1 MKISVL
7 VVGRSRGPLASAV
20 RAFEERAARYWK
32 LDVVEVRAGGGRGR
46 ALDPAFVRDSEGERL
61 GRRIPAGS
69 EIWALTRGGSGL
81 SSGDFAR
88 LLGSRA
94 TEGRGGVTFLVG
106 GAFGLAPALLS
117 RADRLLALSEMT
129 LPHEFARLLLAE
141 QLYRAGTILR
151 GEPYHKGSA

>member
-20 RAFEERAARYWK
+20 RTFEERSARYWK
-32 LDVVEVRAGGGRGR
+32 LEVVEVRAGRGRGR
-46 ALDPAFVRDSEGERL
+46 GMDPASVRDLEGERL
-61 GRRIPAGS
+61 GRRIPAAS
-69 EIWALTRGGSGL
+69 EVWALTRGGAGL
-81 SSGDFAR
+81 SSGAFAR

-94 TEGRGGVTFLVG
+94 TEGRTGVTFLVG
-106 GAFGLAPALLS
+106 GAFGLAPALLR

-151 GEPYHKGSA
+151 GEPYHKDGA